1 MPVDTGNDLGGKAC
15 RDFNNGVFREAGD
28 LTEPFGRD
36 PDSVEDHFQQDLGRN
51 AIVLSFGEQ
60 QFHIVVPVLRRFA
73 ALFFDPFA
81 PVIPIPELPTLCTD
95 HRIRFF
101 QKSWAE

>member
-36 PDSVEDHFQQDLGRN
+36 PDSVEDHLQQDLGRN
-51 AIVLSFGEQ
+51 AIVLSLGEQ

-73 ALFFDPFA
+73 ALLFA
-81 PVIPIPELPTLCTD
+81 TVATFTPIIPIPELPTL
-95 HRIRFF
+95 
-101 QKSWAE
+101 